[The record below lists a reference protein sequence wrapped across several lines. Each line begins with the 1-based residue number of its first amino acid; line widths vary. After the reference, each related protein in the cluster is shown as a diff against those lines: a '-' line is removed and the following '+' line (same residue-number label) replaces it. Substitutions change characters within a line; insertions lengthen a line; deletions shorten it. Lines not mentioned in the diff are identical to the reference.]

1 MAFMALLLPGEKDRR
16 PGLVE
21 ALLAIGAVVALSSLG
36 CATPTRTR
44 RLAPSIFQGA
54 HAEPKAPR
62 RSPRRPAPNEGS
74 ALVEHAL
81 HDAGLRF
88 GTDGSAR
95 ALWGYLR
102 TSHETIAA
110 ADARPGDVVFFDT
123 RGTGEKAECANTD
136 HAGLVESA
144 EIDGRIG
151 FVESRGGQLRHSF
164 VQPDQPTVRRGD
176 RGQIMN
182 TFLRAKRV
190 DDPPTARY
198 FAGEMLCGVYR
209 VRR

>member
-1 MAFMALLLPGEKDRR
+1 MALLLPGEERR
-16 PGLVE
+16 PGLLE

-44 RLAPSIFQGA
+44 RLAPSTFQGT
-54 HAEPKAPR
+54 HVEVKSSR
-62 RSPRRPAPNEGS
+62 RVHRRPPPNEGA
-74 ALVEHAL
+74 ALVENAL
-81 HDAGLRF
+81 HEAGLRF

-102 TSHETIAA
+102 TSHESIAA
-110 ADARPGDVVFFDT
+110 ADARPGDIVFFET
-123 RGTGEKAECANTD
+123 RGTGDAAECANTD

-151 FVESRGGQLRHSF
+151 FVESRGGQIRHSF
-164 VQPDQPTVRRGD
+164 VQPEQPTIRRGD

-182 TFLRAKRV
+182 SFLRPKLIN
-190 DDPPTARY
+190 DPPTARY

-209 VRR
+209 VVR

>member
-1 MAFMALLLPGEKDRR
+1 MALLLPGERDRR
-16 PGLVE
+16 PGLLE
-21 ALLAIGAVVALSSLG
+21 ALLAIGAVVALSALG

-44 RLAPSIFQGA
+44 RLVPSVFQA
-54 HAEPKAPR
+54 THTEAKTPR
-62 RSPRRPAPNEGS
+62 RSARRPAPNEGA
-74 ALVEHAL
+74 ALVERAL

-102 TSHETIAA
+102 TSHQSIAA

-123 RGTGEKAECANTD
+123 RGTGEKAECADTD
-136 HAGLVESA
+136 HAGIVETA

-164 VQPDQPTVRRGD
+164 VQPDQPTLRRGE

-182 TFLRAKRV
+182 TFLRPKRV

-209 VRR
+209 VRQ

>member
-1 MAFMALLLPGEKDRR
+1 MALLLPGEKPRL
-16 PGLVE
+16 PLVE
-21 ALLAIGAVVALSSLG
+21 ALLAVGAVLALSALG

-44 RLAPSIFQGA
+44 RLAPSTFQGSRV
-54 HAEPKAPR
+54 EVKAA
-62 RSPRRPAPNEGS
+62 RRPHRRPPPNEGA
-74 ALVEHAL
+74 ALVERSL
-81 HDAGLRF
+81 HDAGYRF

-102 TSHETIAA
+102 TSHEAIAA

-123 RGTGEKAECANTD
+123 RGTGPQAECADTD

-151 FVESRGGQLRHSF
+151 FVEARGGQVRHSF
-164 VQPDQPTVRRGD
+164 VQPDQPTLRRGD

-182 TFLRAKRV
+182 TFLRPKRI

-209 VRR
+209 VVK

>member
-1 MAFMALLLPGEKDRR
+1 MALLLPGESDRR

-21 ALLAIGAVVALSSLG
+21 ALLAIGAVLALSALG
-36 CATPTRTR
+36 CATPTTTR
-44 RLAPSIFQGA
+44 RLVPSVFQGT
-54 HAEPKAPR
+54 HAESKAAR
-62 RSPRRPAPNEGS
+62 RSPRRPAPNEGA
-74 ALVEHAL
+74 ALVERAL

-102 TSHETIAA
+102 TSHQSIAA
-110 ADARPGDVVFFDT
+110 TDARPGDVVFFDT
-123 RGTGEKAECANTD
+123 RGTGEKAECADTD
-136 HAGLVESA
+136 HAGIVESA

-151 FVESRGGQLRHSF
+151 FVEARGGQLRHSY

-182 TFLRAKRV
+182 TFLRPKRV
-190 DDPPTARY
+190 DDPQNARY

-209 VRR
+209 VRQ